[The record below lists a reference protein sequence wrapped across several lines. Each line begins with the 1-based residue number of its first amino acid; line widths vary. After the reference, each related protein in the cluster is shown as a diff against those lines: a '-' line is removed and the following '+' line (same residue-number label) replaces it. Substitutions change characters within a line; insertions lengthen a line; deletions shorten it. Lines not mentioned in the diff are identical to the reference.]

1 MSSCYEIIWN
11 KIIIPLVPLLVI
23 GVKVWRQT
31 HLITFNFLTSTPAAG
46 WIAGMA
52 ESGFT
57 CKTKLPSNSLPNKW
71 TQRETKPV
79 RNWKPWPI
87 YVHFIE
93 LLLPLSISLNK
104 LGGGGGDFIDTDVYL
119 QGSSRKN
126 ANGSHYIRNE
136 LKKKLK
142 RTNIKSKKKKHFSL
156 FIFRMFCYKTF
167 VLIL

>member
-104 LGGGGGDFIDTDVYL
+104 LGGAEGILLIPMFICRGL
-119 QGSSRKN
+119 QEKTQM
-126 ANGSHYIRNE
+126 AHIIYV
-136 LKKKLK
+136 
-142 RTNIKSKKKKHFSL
+142 TN
-156 FIFRMFCYKTF
+156 
-167 VLIL
+167 